1 MTTELG
7 FPTRRRVLILEEQL
21 LIGKALAALLAP
33 DPEIDV
39 IGEIQSIDEF
49 AACRCVPDV
58 IVLDLDHRGNAV
70 TRFVEQ
76 VRAVTRSPRLCVIA
90 THLCA
95 GDLERC
101 LDLGIEGMVVKDA
114 LPIEFIRAVKM
125 VADGEFYVDPRL
137 AGSLLRRRIPMELP
151 PASLTPRE
159 QQIVRLIA
167 DGLSN
172 KEIGLQLSVS
182 EKTVKS
188 HLGRIFSKL
197 KISGRT
203 SAAVLAIKAGLA

>member
-1 MTTELG
+1 MMTDLG
-7 FPTRRRVLILEEQL
+7 VPTRRRVLILEEQL
-21 LIGKALAALLAP
+21 LIGKALAALLIP

-39 IGEIQSIDEF
+39 IGEIQSIDDF
-49 AACRCVPDV
+49 KLCRRPPDV

-70 TRFVEQ
+70 SRFVEQ
-76 VRAVTRSPRLCVIA
+76 VRSVTRSPRLCAIA
-90 THLCA
+90 THLSV

-101 LDLGIEGMVVKDA
+101 LELGIEGMVVKDA

-137 AGSLLRRRIPMELP
+137 AGSLLRRRIPAELP
-151 PASLTPRE
+151 PTALTPRE

-167 DGLSN
+167 GGLSN
-172 KEIGLQLSVS
+172 KEIGVQLGVS

-188 HLGRIFSKL
+188 HLGHIFSKL

-203 SAAVLAIKAGLA
+203 SAAVLAIKSGLA

>member
-1 MTTELG
+1 MMTDLTV
-7 FPTRRRVLILEEQL
+7 PNRRRVLILEEQL
-21 LIGKALAALLAP
+21 LIGKALAALLTP

-39 IGEIQSIDEF
+39 IGEIQSIDDF
-49 AACRCVPDV
+49 KTCRRSPDV
-58 IVLDLDHRGNAV
+58 IVLDLDHRGSAV
-70 TRFVEQ
+70 TRLVEQ
-76 VRAVTRSPRLCVIA
+76 VRNLARAPRLCAIA
-90 THLCA
+90 TSLSTV
-95 GDLERC
+95 DLEQC
-101 LDLGIEGMVVKDA
+101 LELGIEGMVVKDA

-125 VADGEFYVDPRL
+125 VANGEFYVDPRL
-137 AGSLLRRRIPMELP
+137 AGSLLRRRIPTELP
-151 PASLTPRE
+151 PATLTPRE

-167 DGLSN
+167 GGLSN
-172 KEIGLQLSVS
+172 KEIGVQLHVS